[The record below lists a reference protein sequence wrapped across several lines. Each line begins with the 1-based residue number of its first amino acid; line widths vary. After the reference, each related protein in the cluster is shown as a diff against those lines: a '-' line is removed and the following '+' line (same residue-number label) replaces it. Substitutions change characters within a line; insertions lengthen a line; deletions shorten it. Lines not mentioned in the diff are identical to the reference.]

1 MSLSGEDLRNM
12 VMHGGVDKEL
22 QFESWK
28 IFQVMAEFVEGF
40 DKMSAVH
47 PAVSFFGSARTRR
60 SHPDYRLARK
70 TARLF
75 SESGFSV
82 ISGGGPGIME
92 AVNRGAQEGGSP
104 SVGLNIRLPGRNEE
118 PNAYHDI
125 SIDFH
130 NFFVRKLMFVQYA
143 SAYVVMPGGLGT
155 LDEVLECL
163 TLMQTDK
170 AVRIPVILVGSAF
183 WGGMVDWL
191 RDTLLEHG
199 TISASD
205 LDMFQVLDEPRDI
218 LDAVFDFYETHGFQA
233 LSEKHR
239 VPLKM

>member
-1 MSLSGEDLRNM
+1 MSPSGEDLRNM
-12 VMHGGVDKEL
+12 VMHGGIDKEL

-47 PAVSFFGSARTRR
+47 PAVSFFGSARTAR
-60 SHPDYRLARK
+60 SHPTYRLARK
-70 TARLF
+70 TAKLL
-75 SESGFSV
+75 SESGFAV

-92 AVNRGAQEGGSP
+92 AVSRGAQDGGSP
-104 SVGLNIRLPGRNEE
+104 SVGLNIRLPGMDET
-118 PNAYHDI
+118 PNPYTDI

-155 LDEVLECL
+155 LDEMLECL
-163 TLMQTDK
+163 TLMQTQK
-170 AVRIPVILVGSAF
+170 AVQIPVVLVGTKF
-183 WGGMVDWL
+183 WSGLLAWL
-191 RDTLLEHG
+191 SDTLLEQG
-199 TISASD
+199 TISAKD
-205 LDMFQVLDEPRDI
+205 LTMFQVLDDPEEVR
-218 LDAVFDFYETHGFQA
+218 DAVFDYYESNGFNA

-239 VPLKM
+239 IPIKM